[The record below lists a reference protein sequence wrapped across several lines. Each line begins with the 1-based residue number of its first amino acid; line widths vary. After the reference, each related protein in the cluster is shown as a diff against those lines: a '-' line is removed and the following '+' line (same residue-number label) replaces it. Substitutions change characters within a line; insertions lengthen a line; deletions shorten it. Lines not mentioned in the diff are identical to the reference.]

1 MKLEHI
7 LKSNIIKDVT
17 NIIKEMLE
25 SSTAIEKVISDK
37 LQI

>member
-7 LKSNIIKDVT
+7 LKSNIIKDVI

-25 SSTAIEKVISDK
+25 SFTVTEKVIFDK

>member
-7 LKSNIIKDVT
+7 LKNNIIKDVI

-25 SSTAIEKVISDK
+25 SSAATKKIISDK
-37 LQI
+37 L